1 MEAHIKKFNDL
12 SLEELYNIL
21 RLRNEV
27 FVVEQNCVY
36 QDADGKDDKA
46 IHFFFKKKNEIIAYV
61 RIFKPGEYFDMS
73 SVGRVVVHP
82 KYRGQN
88 LGKTIMEKA
97 ILYIVNELKEN
108 KIKISAQ
115 TYLKKFYNE
124 LGFIEKGEEYLE
136 DGIPHIKMIFT
147 SENLEKN

>member
-1 MEAHIKKFNDL
+1 MEAYIKKFNEL
-12 SLEELYNIL
+12 SLEELYKIL

-36 QDADGKDDKA
+36 QDADGKDVKA
-46 IHFFFKKKNEIIAYV
+46 IHLFMKDEDEIIAYV
-61 RIFKPGEYFDMS
+61 RIFKPGKYFDMS
-73 SVGRVVVHP
+73 SIGRVVVHP

-88 LGKTIMEKA
+88 LGKTIMKKA
-97 ILYIVNELKEN
+97 MGYVINDLKEN
-108 KIKISAQ
+108 NIKISAQ

-136 DGIPHIKMIFT
+136 DGIPHIKMLYTNKKI
-147 SENLEKN
+147 